1 MATSQPTGQPVADG
15 DAGMMT
21 LREHLVEF
29 RTRLSISVI
38 AVLVCS
44 MAFWP
49 FKDFV
54 FALLQSP
61 LGPEVSLQQIEP
73 TEAFFSFFKVAV
85 LGGIGIA
92 SPVILY
98 QVMAYISPG
107 LYPDEKRLFYAS
119 IPAMLA
125 MFFVGVLFCWFVI
138 LRFTL
143 NFLTGFA
150 PSDIN
155 TELSIDSYVSFV
167 ARMLLIV
174 GLVFETPFVIYLLA
188 RFRIVSAARLRGFRR
203 YAIVVIVIV
212 AAVITPTPDPFTQ
225 MSVAIP
231 MYALYELGVLLAGMA
246 GPKDRPAETTGET
259 TANSS

>member
-1 MATSQPTGQPVADG
+1 MATSQPIDPAAPTSG
-15 DAGMMT
+15 DEGMMT

-29 RTRLSISVI
+29 RWRLTISVVAI
-38 AVLVCS
+38 LVCS

-49 FKDFV
+49 FKDFI
-54 FALLQSP
+54 FDLLQSP

-92 SPVILY
+92 SPLVLY
-98 QVMAYISPG
+98 QIMAYVSPG
-107 LYPDEKRLFYAS
+107 LYPSEKRIFYAS

-125 MFFVGVLFCWFVI
+125 MFFIGVMFCWFVI

-150 PSDIN
+150 PDDIN
-155 TELSIDSYVSFV
+155 TELSIDSYISFV
-167 ARMLLIV
+167 ARMLLVV
-174 GLVFETPFVIYLLA
+174 GLVFETPFAIFLLA
-188 RFRIVSAARLRGFRR
+188 KFRIVSAKRLKGFRR
-203 YAIVVIVIV
+203 YAIVVIVIL

-225 MSVAIP
+225 MAVAIP
-231 MYALYELGVLLAGMA
+231 MYALYELGVLLAGLA
-246 GPKDRPAETTGET
+246 RVDSPPVSAPPR
-259 TANSS
+259 S

>member
-1 MATSQPTGQPVADG
+1 MATSQPIDPSAQNAG
-15 DAGMMT
+15 DQGMMT

-29 RTRLSISVI
+29 RWRLTISVV

-49 FKDFV
+49 FKDFI
-54 FALLQSP
+54 FDLLQSP
-61 LGPEVSLQQIEP
+61 LNPDVSLQQIEP

-92 SPVILY
+92 SPLVLY
-98 QVMAYISPG
+98 QVMAFVSPG
-107 LYPDEKRLFYAS
+107 LYANEKRVFYAS

-125 MFFVGVLFCWFVI
+125 MFFVGVMFCWFVI

-150 PSDIN
+150 PDDIN
-155 TELSIDSYVSFV
+155 TELSIDSYISFV
-167 ARMLLIV
+167 SRMLLVV
-174 GLVFETPFVIYLLA
+174 GLVFETPFAIFLLA
-188 RFRIVSAARLRGFRR
+188 RFRIVSAKRLKSFRR
-203 YAIVVIVIV
+203 YAVVVIVIL

-225 MSVAIP
+225 MAVAIP

-246 GPKDRPAETTGET
+246 NTDAPRAGSATG
-259 TANSS
+259 S

>member
-1 MATSQPTGQPVADG
+1 MATSQPIDPSAQTPRDE
-15 DAGMMT
+15 GMMT

-29 RTRLSISVI
+29 RWRLTISVV

-49 FKDFV
+49 FKDFI
-54 FALLQSP
+54 FDLLQSP
-61 LGPEVSLQQIEP
+61 LGQDVRLQQIQP

-92 SPVILY
+92 SPVVLY
-98 QVMAYISPG
+98 QIMAYVSPG
-107 LYPDEKRLFYAS
+107 LYPNEKRIFYAS

-125 MFFVGVLFCWFVI
+125 MFFIGVMFCWFVI

-150 PSDIN
+150 PEDIN

-167 ARMLLIV
+167 ARMLLVV
-174 GLVFETPFVIYLLA
+174 GLVFETPFAIFLLA
-188 RFRIVSAARLRGFRR
+188 KFRIVSAQRLKGFRR
-203 YAIVVIVIV
+203 YAIVVIVIL

-225 MSVAIP
+225 MAVAIP
-231 MYALYELGVLLAGMA
+231 MYALYELGVLLAGLA
-246 GPKDRPAETTGET
+246 RTEAPPASTESTSG
-259 TANSS
+259 S

>member
-1 MATSQPTGQPVADG
+1 MATSPPIGPATRQPRDEGA
-15 DAGMMT
+15 MT
-21 LREHLVEF
+21 LREHLLEF
-29 RTRLSISVI
+29 RWRLTISVV
-38 AVLVCS
+38 AVFVCS
-44 MAFWP
+44 IAFWP
-49 FKDFV
+49 FKDFI
-54 FALLQSP
+54 FELLQSP
-61 LGPEVSLQQIEP
+61 LGPDVSLQQIEP

-92 SPVILY
+92 SPVVLY

-125 MFFVGVLFCWFVI
+125 MFFIGVMFCWFVI

-150 PSDIN
+150 PDDIN

-167 ARMLLIV
+167 SRMVLIV
-174 GLVFETPFVIYLLA
+174 GLVFETPFAIFLLA
-188 RFRIVSAARLRGFRR
+188 KFRIVSAKRLKGFRR

-225 MSVAIP
+225 MAVAIP
-231 MYALYELGVLLAGMA
+231 MYLLYELGVLLAGFA
-246 GPKDRPAETTGET
+246 QPRVDTP
-259 TANSS
+259 SSESAAPSS